1 MKVIKIAICDDEK
14 CFIDTIEKMLKV
26 YEKKNEQDFII
37 KKYTKPLQLMESL
50 KEEFQIF
57 FLDIE
62 MPAMDGMELV
72 DIIRKHDEKSIVLF
86 VSSHNEFVGS
96 STLFWIEASTLR
108 FLKPV

>member
-62 MPAMDGMELV
+62 MPAMDGMMKSQLFFLCLRIMNSWELV
-72 DIIRKHDEKSIVLF
+72 ISMTCKILLRSRLHKS
-86 VSSHNEFVGS
+86 
-96 STLFWIEASTLR
+96 
-108 FLKPV
+108 K